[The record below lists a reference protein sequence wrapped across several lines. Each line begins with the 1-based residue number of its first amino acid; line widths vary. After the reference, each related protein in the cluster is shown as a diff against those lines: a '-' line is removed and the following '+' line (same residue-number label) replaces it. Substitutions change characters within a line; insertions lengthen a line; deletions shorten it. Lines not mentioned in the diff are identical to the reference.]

1 MRKSVLLLAVVIIAF
16 IKTTS
21 AQYTGTEWEVRNYQ
35 SVFGKNVLLKID
47 LTQTANVF
55 SQNEKGKLVPI
66 VEKEMISF
74 LSGNTLFYCKGIDTI
89 KKKRYIR
96 FEIDEKSYYLFLN
109 SKNENEYLKS
119 LRDLSVYDNLVSE
132 CNKKFIYIK
141 ENVVHASRWSD
152 IESSYIDYNNLTEVA
167 DTAYKIQWTGFD
179 CSFSNQYTKAQ
190 GLLLGKTKN
199 YEFAIPINKLDDN
212 DFFTEEQITD
222 IYIEKERLRK
232 IEEEK
237 KALQRRKD
245 SIEDTKYHPYVLK
258 KDIASEELEKGDTI
272 FMFSYTQGW
281 HGGEI
286 KHIYDLSSLQNVV
299 VPNGSTMSYSEYKS
313 YILRRNVEGEE
324 YRNELAR
331 QRDSISVMGR
341 LEKLMNY
348 LEEMKSYYDELDKKQ
363 IFLIGKEF
371 AFGDYSDFGLEL
383 EFYNCFKK
391 TIKYIN
397 FETKSYNKFGD
408 SQGDYFGK
416 KISGG
421 RCVGPLE
428 SGESAKWRFD
438 ELYYDK
444 NDMIQYVCVTKVTFT
459 FVDNSTL
466 TFTDINNHKT
476 KDVYN
481 KNK

>member
-1 MRKSVLLLAVVIIAF
+1 MRKSMLLLAVATLVF
-16 IKTTS
+16 VKTAS
-21 AQYTGTEWEVRNYQ
+21 AQYTGTEWEVRSYQ
-35 SVFGKNVLLKID
+35 SVFGKNVILKID
-47 LTQTANVF
+47 LTQTVNVF

-66 VEKEMISF
+66 VEKEMNSF
-74 LSGNTLFYCKGIDTI
+74 LSGNTLFYCKGIDTV
-89 KKKRYIR
+89 KKKRYLR
-96 FEIDEKSYYLFLN
+96 FDIDGKSYYLFLN
-109 SKNENEYLKS
+109 PKNENEYLKS
-119 LRDLSVYDNLVSE
+119 LRDLSVYENLVSE
-132 CNKKFIYIK
+132 CNKNFIYIK
-141 ENVVHASRWSD
+141 KNVVQASRWSD
-152 IESSYIDYNNLTEVA
+152 IESSYIEYNNLNEVA

-179 CSFSNQYTKAQ
+179 CSFPNQYTKAQ
-190 GLLLGKTKN
+190 GLLLGKNKN

-212 DFFTEEQITD
+212 DFFTEEQITN
-222 IYIEKERLRK
+222 IFIEKERLRK

-237 KALQRRKD
+237 KALQRRLD
-245 SIEDTKYHPYVLK
+245 SINDTKYHAFILK
-258 KDIASEELEKGDTI
+258 KDVVGEELETGDTI
-272 FMFSYTQGW
+272 FMFSFTEGW
-281 HGGEI
+281 HGGEV
-286 KHIYDLSSLQNVV
+286 KHIYDLSVLQNVQI
-299 VPNGSTMSYSEYKS
+299 PNGSNMLYTEYKS
-313 YILRRNVEGEE
+313 YILRANVEGYE
-324 YRNELAR
+324 YRKELAR

-348 LEEMKSYYDELDKKQ
+348 LEELKSYYDELDKKQ

-391 TIKYIN
+391 TIKYIK

-416 KISGG
+416 KVSGG
-421 RCVGPLE
+421 TCVGPLE

-444 NDMIQYVCVTKVTFT
+444 NDMIEYVCVTKVIFT
-459 FVDNSTL
+459 FLDNSTL
-466 TFTDINNHKT
+466 TFTDINSHKT